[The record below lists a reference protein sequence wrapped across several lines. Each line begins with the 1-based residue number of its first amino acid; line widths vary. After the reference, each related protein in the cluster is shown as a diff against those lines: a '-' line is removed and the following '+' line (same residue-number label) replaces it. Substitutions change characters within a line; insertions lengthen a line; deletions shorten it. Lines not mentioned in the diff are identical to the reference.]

1 MKILN
6 LTQHTATP
14 EQRLA
19 GVIDLPEQAAAEL
32 RQLLT
37 FSVSGPDGLVSAE
50 DAYAKVLARA
60 DQIVELVVVPAI
72 ERDPEITAAM
82 IGGAPYLMAPLERAL
97 MEIGVTPVYALS
109 DRVSVEETQPDGTV
123 RKVAVFRHAGF
134 VAVD

>member
-14 EQRLA
+14 EQRFA

-37 FSVSGPDGLVSAE
+37 FSVSGPDGLASAE
-50 DAYAKVLARA
+50 NAYAKVLARA
-60 DQIVELVVVPAI
+60 GQIVELVVVPAI

-97 MEIGVTPVYALS
+97 MKIGVTPVYALS

-123 RKVAVFRHAGF
+123 RKVTVFRHAGF